1 MASAEQQNQEAVE
14 VDGHASQGD
23 GGASEAMTEPTG
35 SVAGVD
41 LSDVD
46 LSLDDVPSQPPDAV
60 PPDAPPP
67 DALVRDPVPDDQRG
81 AIAAATLLA
90 ATTVPALGAPLA
102 VGSTEALQ
110 AEPLLSD
117 GDDEPPRKTRKR
129 PRPGERR
136 MQILQMLAE
145 MLESPQADRVTTAAL
160 AARLDVSEA
169 ALYRHFA
176 SKAQMFEGLIGF
188 IEQTLF
194 GLINQ
199 ITAEE
204 EDGFVQLRAVYSL
217 LLTFAER
224 NPGMTRVLIGDA
236 LVTEADRLQD
246 RINQLTDRLEL
257 SIKQCYRTLLA
268 EGRLP
273 PDTDPAAR
281 ANLMMSCVQGHWLR
295 FAKGG
300 FQRRPTEWLDK
311 QMALLIRD

>member
-1 MASAEQQNQEAVE
+1 MSETFSADASADPDTA
-14 VDGHASQGD
+14 DASS
-23 GGASEAMTEPTG
+23 GGPVQAATG
-35 SVAGVD
+35 SAVTMTAVAAGEQDPAMSGEAGPVTS
-41 LSDVD
+41 SDVSAPTEVTVGAD
-46 LSLDDVPSQPPDAV
+46 LEPDEGARTDPGPPDAV
-60 PPDAPPP
+60 QTGADLA
-67 DALVRDPVPDDQRG
+67 DTEPV
-81 AIAAATLLA
+81 
-90 ATTVPALGAPLA
+90 
-102 VGSTEALQ
+102 
-110 AEPLLSD
+110 
-117 GDDEPPRKTRKR
+117 PRKTRKR

-160 AARLDVSEA
+160 AARLQVSEA

-199 ITAEE
+199 ITTSE
-204 EDGFVQLRAVYSL
+204 EDGFEQLRAIFTL

-224 NPGMTRVLIGDA
+224 NPGMTRVLVGDA

-257 SIKQCYRTLLA
+257 SIKQCFRTLVA
-268 EGRLP
+268 EERLP
-273 PDTDPAAR
+273 PETDPAAR
-281 ANLMMSCVQGHWLR
+281 ANLMMSCVQGRWLR

-300 FQRRPTEWLDK
+300 FTRVPTEGLEA
-311 QMALLIRD
+311 QVVVLIRP